1 MSKHTDPTVS
11 RMELTL
17 VVRRTIGASPERVF
31 DAWTKPERL
40 RLWWGPRGVTCT
52 AAEVDLRVGGR
63 YRIANQ
69 FPGAITQLHQAS
81 LFYLGVILLV
91 IGLLS
96 NLAAQWIGRRFDIA
110 QRGAAR

>member
-40 RLWWGPRGVTCT
+40 RLWWGPRDVTCT

-69 FPGAITQLHQAS
+69 FPDGRVVWISGQ
-81 LFYLGVILLV
+81 FECIEPPRLLV
-91 IGLLS
+91 YS
-96 NLAAQWIGRRFDIA
+96 
-110 QRGAAR
+110 